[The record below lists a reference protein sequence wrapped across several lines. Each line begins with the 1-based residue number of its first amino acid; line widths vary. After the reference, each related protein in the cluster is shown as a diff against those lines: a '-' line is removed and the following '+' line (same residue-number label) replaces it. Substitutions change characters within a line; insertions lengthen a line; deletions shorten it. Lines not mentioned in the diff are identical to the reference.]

1 MELDSA
7 IPPMT
12 RHSDRPAPAE
22 LVGGRAPR
30 LLFVVT
36 EDWYFCSHRLLL
48 AKAAREAGYEV
59 AVATRVDRHGGQ
71 IEDAGLRLFPLA
83 LKRSGRGAVS
93 ELRTIGQLMAIYR
106 RERPD
111 LIHHVAMKPV
121 IYGSLAA
128 RLAGVKGVVNA
139 LGGLGFVFRSTG
151 TRARLMRRMLR
162 PALRSAFAPACTRV
176 IVQNEDDRGQILSL
190 RLADADRVCLIP
202 GSGVD
207 LSLYPSATAHSNEP
221 LVILPARLLRDKGVE
236 EFVAAAQAL
245 RAEGIKARF
254 ALVGRPDSANPQSVS
269 QAQVDEWVDR
279 GAVEA
284 WGWQDDMP
292 GVYGQAQ
299 IVCLPTY
306 HEGLP
311 KTLLEAAASQC
322 AIVTTDIPGCNDIV
336 RNGETGWLVP
346 PKRVPELI
354 AALRTAIANPEL
366 RARYGASARQRVE
379 AHYAIGRVVA
389 DTLHLYRNLLTQ
401 KHQEHAGPAKAPEAR
416 QV

>member
-1 MELDSA
+1 MSR
-7 IPPMT
+7 P
-12 RHSDRPAPAE
+12 SDEPAPAD
-22 LVGGRAPR
+22 LVGGRTPR

-48 AKAAREAGYEV
+48 AKAAREAGYDV
-59 AVATRVDRHGGQ
+59 VVATRVDRHGGQ

-83 LKRSGRGAVS
+83 LKRAGKGAVS
-93 ELRTIGQLMAIYR
+93 ELRTIGQLMALYR

-139 LGGLGFVFRSTG
+139 LGGLGYVFRSEG
-151 TRARLMRRMLR
+151 GRARAMRRMLQ

-176 IVQNEDDRGQILSL
+176 IVQNEDDRAQILSL
-190 RLADADRVCLIP
+190 RLAEAGSICLIP

-207 LSLYPSATAHSNEP
+207 LNLYQSATAQSEAP

-245 RAEGIKARF
+245 RAEGVKARF
-254 ALVGRPDSANPQSVS
+254 VLVGRPDPANPESVS
-269 QAQVDEWVDR
+269 QRQVDEWVAQ
-279 GAVEA
+279 GIVEA
-284 WGWQDDMP
+284 WGWHEDMP
-292 GVYGQAQ
+292 SVYRQAQ

-306 HEGLP
+306 HEGFP

-322 AIVTTDIPGCNDIV
+322 AIVTTNIPGCNDIV
-336 RNGETGWLVP
+336 REGETGWLVP

-354 AALRTAIANPEL
+354 AALRTAIQDPEL
-366 RARYGASARQRVE
+366 RAHYGSNAYRRVE
-379 AHYAIGRVVA
+379 AHYAIDRVVA
-389 DTLHLYRNLLTQ
+389 DTLRLYRDLLTQ
-401 KHQEHAGPAKAPEAR
+401 KHQGRAGPAEAHEAG
-416 QV
+416 QA